1 MDVAAWIE
9 GRTIYLARHGSHA
22 YGTALP
28 TSDHDVRGVAI
39 PPREYLHGC
48 LHRFEQFERKGD
60 PDVVI
65 FELRKFLGLAMDANP
80 NVLEI
85 LFVAEQDR
93 LKVTP
98 EGEELLRHRHLFL
111 SKKARHTFSGYAVS
125 QLKRIETHRRWLLN
139 PPKAPPVRAEYG
151 LPERTVISKDQLAAA
166 ESMMRKK
173 VEAWQLDLDPLDE
186 ASKIQLTE
194 KLVASLT
201 DMKLASDDAQI
212 LAAGR
217 ALGFD
222 DNFLD
227 LLDRERRYTTA
238 QRSWEQYQQWLRTRN
253 AARAELEARHG
264 YDTKHGMH
272 LVRLMRMCRELLEQ
286 PGGQPVEHRVL
297 IVRRPDADELLSI
310 RHGAWSYDRLMA
322 WAAEQEAELD
332 SLYKTS
338 LLPNAPDRAAID
350 ALCVRLVEAVLK
362 RGG

>member
-1 MDVAAWIE
+1 MDVRTFIDSA
-9 GRTIYLARHGSHA
+9 TIYLARHGSHA

-39 PPREYLHGC
+39 PPKPYYLGC
-48 LHRFEQFERKGD
+48 LHRFEQHEQKGD

-65 FELRKFLGLAMDANP
+65 FELRKFMGLAMDCNP

-85 LFVAEQDR
+85 LFVDESDR

-98 EGEELLRHRHLFL
+98 EGEELLASRRLFL
-111 SKKARHTFSGYAVS
+111 SKKARHTFSGYAIS
-125 QLKRIETHRRWLLN
+125 QLKRIETHRRWLLH
-139 PPKAPPVRAEYG
+139 PPAAPPTRAEFG

-166 ESMMRKK
+166 ESMMRKQ
-173 VEAWQLDLDPLDE
+173 VESWQVDLEPLDE

-194 KLVASLT
+194 KLAAA
-201 DMKLASDDAQI
+201 LAEMRLGSEDAQI
-212 LAAGR
+212 LCAGR
-217 ALGFD
+217 SLGFD

-238 QRSWEQYQQWLRTRN
+238 QRSFEQYQHWLRTRN
-253 AARAELEARHG
+253 AARAELAARHG

-272 LVRLMRMCRELLEQ
+272 LVRLMRMCRELLEE
-286 PGGQPVEHRVL
+286 GELR
-297 IVRRPDADELLSI
+297 VRRPDAEELLSI
-310 RHGAWSYDRLMA
+310 RRGTWSYDRLMQ
-322 WAAEQEAELD
+322 WAREQEAALD

-338 LLPNAPDRAAID
+338 KLPSSPDRAAID

-362 RGG
+362 RGA